1 MIKIRKFRIEDH
13 NKVVNVVRDALF
25 GIYSAEPTG
34 LEDLDDIDGNY
45 VEKGGVF
52 YVAEDGDNI
61 VGTIA
66 VKVDGSF
73 PRLKRLYVAQDWRR
87 QGIGQMLLD
96 KIIDFCEGKGYDKI
110 MLSTTP
116 EMKDAI
122 RFYKKNGFVETDKAK
137 DAIFCERALKN
148 QK

>member
-1 MIKIRKFRIEDH
+1 MVKIRKFKIEDEK
-13 NKVVNVVRDALF
+13 KVVKVVRDALF
-25 GIYSAEPTG
+25 GIFNAELGG
-34 LEDLDDIDGNY
+34 LEDLENVEGNY

-73 PRLKRLYVAQDWRR
+73 SRLKRLYVNKDWRR
-87 QGIGQMLLD
+87 QGIGKMLLD
-96 KIIDFCEGKGYDKI
+96 KIISFCEGKGYGKI
-110 MLSTTP
+110 MVSTTP

-122 RFYKKNGFVETDKAK
+122 RFYKKNGFSETDKAN
-137 DAIFCERALKN
+137 DAIFFERFLK
-148 QK
+148 K